1 MRTNADTATATLKFA
16 NPGRVTAVFHV
27 CDKLHLDRLPQQ
39 RHVVEPGK
47 PLHGDRAARAD
58 DGGKYDLR
66 VPGPNGR
73 HRRFTGD
80 LSRLVGAPRRHA
92 SHRVSPPVPARPR
105 TPVARRHGRRPIRL
119 KRPPGM
125 AQTSEGSV
133 VQPSFHRTKMLRL
146 AARSR

>member
-1 MRTNADTATATLKFA
+1 MRTHADTATATLKFA

-27 CDKLHLDRLPQQ
+27 CDK
-39 RHVVEPGK
+39 
-47 PLHGDRAARAD
+47 LHGDRAARAD

-80 LSRLVGAPRRHA
+80 LSRLVGAPRHHA